1 MYIKNYCKIES
12 LIVDD
17 PNVPPADVAITV
29 TEPSPEQPPITPVAR
44 LSENQGN
51 LVHVL
56 VHRESEEYQTDV
68 EDGNETT
75 IMRVHGKSIFS

>member
-1 MYIKNYCKIES
+1 M
-12 LIVDD
+12 
-17 PNVPPADVAITV
+17 AITV
-29 TEPSPEQPPITPVAR
+29 TEPSPEQPSSIPVAR

-68 EDGNETT
+68 EDGNDPPV
-75 IMRVHGKSIFS
+75 MRVHGKFNASLPFLAPQSKQTKPP

>member
-1 MYIKNYCKIES
+1 M
-12 LIVDD
+12 
-17 PNVPPADVAITV
+17 AITV
-29 TEPSPEQPPITPVAR
+29 TEPSPEQPPIITPVAR

-68 EDGNETT
+68 EDETAP
-75 IMRVHGKSIFS
+75 IRVHGKFTL